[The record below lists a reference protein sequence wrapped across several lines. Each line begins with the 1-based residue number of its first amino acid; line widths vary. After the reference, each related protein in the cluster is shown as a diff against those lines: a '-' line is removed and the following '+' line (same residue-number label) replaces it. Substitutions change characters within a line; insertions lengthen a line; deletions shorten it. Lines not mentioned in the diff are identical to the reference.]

1 MSKKLIGALVMVFA
15 FSLVVAGNGSGKEA
29 PDEQTKYPEKPITF
43 ILPLEAGSGGDILTR
58 PLVEGAAKKLGQPI
72 IVINKPG
79 ASGAIGLKVVHD
91 AKPDGYTIGMT
102 TSFVVTDKMHG
113 VFPYNQNDF
122 DMIGV
127 FQTDP
132 AVVVS
137 TAKKPWKTIK
147 EMADYA
153 KAHPGEVSAATS
165 SKGAIWWLAAV
176 GLGDAIGAKLNI
188 IPQAG
193 AGGFAILQVSGGH
206 SDLAVL
212 GLPESKSQIDAGNV
226 RLLAV
231 MGPQRAPGKYS
242 TAPTMKQAGFTGA
255 GAEVCTFRSIFAP
268 KDLPKPVFE
277 KLVQAFGEVAQSE
290 AYKKFLTEQNSQPLW
305 APGPEAVKIY
315 EEQGRVFRPML
326 KNVGLLKE
334 K

>member
-1 MSKKLIGALVMVFA
+1 MKKLILVLAVVFTL
-15 FSLVVAGNGSGKEA
+15 SLAVAGSGGSKEA
-29 PDEQTKYPEKPITF
+29 PKEQTKYPEKPINF
-43 ILPLEAGSGGDILTR
+43 VIPLEAGSGGDILTR

-79 ASGAIGLKVVHD
+79 ASGSIGMKVVHD

-102 TSFVVTDKMHG
+102 TSFVVTNKMQG

-132 AVVVS
+132 ALVVS
-137 TAKKPWKTIK
+137 TAKRPWKTIK

-153 KAHPGEVSAATS
+153 KAHSGEVSAATS

-231 MGPQRAPGKYS
+231 MGPQRAPGKYN
-242 TAPTMKQAGFTGA
+242 TAPTIKEAGFTGA
-255 GAEVCTFRSIFAP
+255 GAEVCTFRAIFAP
-268 KDLPKPVFE
+268 KGLPKPVFQ
-277 KLVQAFGEVAQSE
+277 KLVQAFGEVAQGDE
-290 AYKKFLTEQNSQPLW
+290 YKKFLAEQNSQPLW
-305 APGPEAVKIY
+305 ASGPDAVKIY
-315 EEQGRVFRPML
+315 EEQGKVFRPML
-326 KNVGLLKE
+326 EKVGLLKE